1 MTLNTRSRIILL
13 VVLAAL
19 PALAFTLYSAWDE
32 RARAEA
38 HARQELRRLVTLAA
52 HQQAQIIEGARQTL
66 VAMSL
71 VPSVVLNDPARCNE
85 YLAKLLAKSP
95 GLYHS
100 MGIYGAD
107 NVLFCNALPWEGKIV
122 SPDRLYV
129 QLAKATGKFAIGEYQ
144 VGRVTKQQGINFGYP
159 LVDAAGNIS
168 GVAFVAVD
176 LNNLNRM
183 AAATPLPPRGILTV
197 VDRDGL
203 VLARKPETAARIGQK
218 LRSPVV
224 LDALRSS
231 KQGVFRAAG
240 TDGVERLFA
249 HEVVAENTDGTVPIR
264 ILVSLPINVV
274 FGEVNRA
281 FFRDLIGILAATVL
295 LLIAAWYGAEFFVLR
310 KTRALLVAASRV
322 RAGDLS
328 ARTGLRHDGEELS
341 QVGEAF
347 DEMTH
352 ALQQRDT
359 ELKRALQDLK
369 EQAITDPLTGLLNRR
384 YLREFLPREMQRA
397 ARNKVSLAL
406 IMIDV
411 DYFKRVN
418 DTFGHE
424 AGDLVLRELAELLK
438 NTIRASD
445 IACRFGGE
453 EFMLVLPEAS
463 LEGAREKAE
472 AVRASVRK
480 LDLKF
485 QDKPIGR
492 ITASL
497 GVALFPAHAED
508 ADSLMRVADEA
519 LYHAKGGGRDRVVM
533 GGSKPT

>member
-19 PALAFTLYSAWDE
+19 PALAFTVYSAWDE
-32 RARAEA
+32 RARAEV

-66 VAMSL
+66 VAISL
-71 VPSVVLNDPARCNE
+71 VPSVVLNDAVLCNN

-159 LVDAAGNIS
+159 LTDAVGNIN
-168 GVAFVAVD
+168 GVAFVAVNLD
-176 LNNLNRM
+176 NLNRM

-203 VLARKPETAARIGQK
+203 VLARKPETSARVGQK
-218 LRSPVV
+218 LRNPSV
-224 LDALRSS
+224 LDALRTG
-231 KQGVFRAAG
+231 KRGEFHARG
-240 TDGVERLFA
+240 TDGTDRLFA
-249 HEVVAENTDGTVPIR
+249 FETVAENPEGAIPIR
-264 ILVSLPINVV
+264 ILVSLPLSVV

-281 FFRDLIGILAATVL
+281 FVRDLLGIMAATVL
-295 LLIAAWYGAEFFVLR
+295 LLVAAWYGAEFFVLR
-310 KTRALLVAASRV
+310 KTRALLAAASRV

-328 ARTGLRHDGEELS
+328 ARTGLRHEGEELS

-406 IMIDV
+406 IMIDL

-438 NTIRASD
+438 NAIRASD

-485 QDKPIGR
+485 QGKPIGR

-497 GVALFPAHAED
+497 GVALYPAHAED
-508 ADSLMRVADEA
+508 ADALMRVADEA
-519 LYHAKGGGRDRVVM
+519 LYHAKGGGRDRVVVADA
-533 GGSKPT
+533 GR